1 MEHHVKDLGNINTAI
16 SLPVPTKL
24 IFLLET
30 EIILVKHQS
39 TLSKWLF
46 SVVLWSYVFL
56 DVVFNL
62 QLSEVCTS
70 LNLSFFCLSWR
81 WVWPLLFGF
90 FLSDLKSCLTVSV
103 FQRLRKMDGFD
114 GFASLSAS
122 SPTAFEC
129 YYSCVTYISTN
140 FKELIQC

>member
-1 MEHHVKDLGNINTAI
+1 MGHHVKDLGNINTAI

-24 IFLLET
+24 IFLLEM
-30 EIILVKHQS
+30 EIILVRHQS

-70 LNLSFFCLSWR
+70 LNLSFFCLS
-81 WVWPLLFGF
+81 
-90 FLSDLKSCLTVSV
+90 
-103 FQRLRKMDGFD
+103 
-114 GFASLSAS
+114 
-122 SPTAFEC
+122 
-129 YYSCVTYISTN
+129 
-140 FKELIQC
+140 